1 MAKVPTFSEQ
11 QIDYFM
17 QEALNEAKLAGS
29 EGEVPI
35 GAVIVFEKSNYCSCT
50 QSS

>member
-1 MAKVPTFSEQ
+1 MSQIPTFNDA

-17 QEALNEAKLAGS
+17 QVALNEAKLAAN

-35 GAVIVFEKSNYCSCT
+35 GAV
-50 QSS
+50 